1 MFYKIHHTYRDVVA
15 VCDENLIGKTF
26 EEGNFQL
33 EVKESFFKG
42 ETISEEELI
51 ELMLDFSKEDATFNI
66 VGRESVNCALNA
78 GIIGKNTTKKINNI
92 PFALILI

>member
-1 MFYKIHHTYRDVVA
+1 MFYKIHHAYREVVA
-15 VCDENLIGKTF
+15 VCDEDLIGKTF

-33 EVKESFFKG
+33 EVKESFFKE

-66 VGRESVNCALNA
+66 IGKESINCALNA
-78 GIIGKNTTKKINNI
+78 GIIEKNTIKKINNI
-92 PFALILI
+92 PFALVLI